1 MPRRYGHLATEAET
15 KAKHGSMNLVESA
28 APPYDLPS
36 LLRDGRGLDI
46 INAVDYCRQERPRRL
61 GMIADAMYGPLPP
74 RPDTLAFR
82 TISEQRD
89 ALGGL
94 ATRREIVIRC
104 GHRGQ
109 ERNLLLLLYLPKGMT
124 QPAPVFFG
132 LNFKGNASCTADP
145 GVNATVAKRYP
156 SYGTI
161 RYQDNR
167 VTEAERGLTASR
179 WNFETALA
187 RGYACATLC
196 YYDIYPD
203 RPDGFADSI
212 WSLFVREEEWE
223 AEDSPYGAIS
233 AWAWGVS
240 RALDCLEAQPEID
253 SSRLI
258 VHGLSRLG
266 KVALWAGANDER
278 IAMTVSVCSGC
289 CGAKLSRRQFGEN
302 FEWIDHW
309 NPHWHGANFRRYLN
323 RESEL
328 PFDQHTLLSLIAPR
342 LLLVASAT
350 EDAYADPTGEFI
362 AAREAGAVYRLFHS
376 PGLGADTPPPPDT
389 LIGQDI
395 GYFLRTG
402 PHACTPTNWNA
413 MLDFADA
420 KLKARPAGPA

>member
-1 MPRRYGHLATEAET
+1 MARRYGVQATAAET
-15 KAKHGSMNLVESA
+15 KAKSSRMNLVEDKV
-28 APPYDLPS
+28 PPYEIPP
-36 LLRDGRGLDI
+36 LLKNKHGIDI
-46 INAVDYCRQERPRRL
+46 VNAVDYCRHERPRRL

-109 ERNLLLLLYLPKGMT
+109 ERDLLLLLYLPNGAT
-124 QPAPVFFG
+124 RPAPTFFG

-145 GVNATVAKRYP
+145 GVNATVTKRYP
-156 SYGTI
+156 SYGTA
-161 RYQDNR
+161 RYEDNR
-167 VTEAERGLTASR
+167 VTEENRGLTAGR
-179 WNFETALA
+179 WNFEKALA
-187 RGYACATLC
+187 RGYASATLC
-196 YYDIYPD
+196 YYDLYPD
-203 RPDGFADSI
+203 RPDGFNDSI
-212 WSLFVREEEWE
+212 WKLFISEEEWE

-240 RALDCLEAQPEID
+240 RALDCLEAQPEVD
-253 SSRLI
+253 ASRLV

-302 FEWIDHW
+302 FEWVDHW
-309 NPHWHGANFRRYLN
+309 NPHWHGANFRRYVN

-342 LLLVASAT
+342 LLLITSAT
-350 EDAYADPTGEFI
+350 EDVYADPIGEFI
-362 AAREAGAVYRLFHS
+362 SAHEASAVYRLFNS
-376 PGLGADTPPPPDT
+376 PGLGADTPPPPDV

-402 PHACTPTNWNA
+402 QHACTPADWDA

-420 KLKARPAGPA
+420 KLKAI